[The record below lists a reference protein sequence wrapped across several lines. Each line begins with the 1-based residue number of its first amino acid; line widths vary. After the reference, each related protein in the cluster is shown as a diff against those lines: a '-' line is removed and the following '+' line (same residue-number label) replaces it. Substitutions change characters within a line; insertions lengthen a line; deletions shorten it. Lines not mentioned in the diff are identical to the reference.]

1 MPEAQALIG
10 STKMQL
16 RNPVPGTKLLFA
28 VAAAA
33 AAVSC
38 GPAAGTPEEQL
49 REWVGAMETAAE
61 EEAHGAIMELIA
73 PSYNDARGHG
83 REDVDKLLRLYF
95 VHQDRIALLSAID
108 EIVVNDGTA
117 ATVVVTVGMAGTED
131 NLLGVRADAV
141 RFELELESV
150 DEPRSYA
157 DWQLLSARWGE
168 LGEPLR

>member
-1 MPEAQALIG
+1 MQALIG

-16 RNPVPGTKLLFA
+16 RKPKPGTKLL
-28 VAAAA
+28 VTLAAAV

-38 GPAAGTPEEQL
+38 GPAPATPEAQL
-49 REWVGAMETAAE
+49 REWVSVMEAAAE
-61 EEAHGAIMELIA
+61 EKARGSIMELIA

-83 REDVDKLLRLYF
+83 RDDVDKLLRLYF
-95 VHQDRIALLSAID
+95 LHQARIVLLSTVD
-108 EIVVNDGTA
+108 EIEVNGGTA

-131 NLLGVRADAV
+131 DLPGVRADAL

-157 DWQLLSARWGE
+157 DWQLLSARWGG